1 MSSIGAP
8 QQHKQSSRKGKK
20 AWRKNVDITQ
30 VQDGLEELSN
40 EIRIVGAPLSES
52 KAEDLFALDTV
63 GSKEIVKKYKL
74 QKTLKADEILTQR
87 SAVPAVEGRK
97 RLASDVPDGVYEV
110 KKRKGDW
117 VSKKEV
123 LRLKEAINTVSHL
136 RPDDETRVAV
146 DLWDAPVAAE
156 PTQALEYVPKK
167 RAKVAPSTIKRAP
180 IPLTADG
187 KPVRPVKKPEEGTSY
202 NPDYEQWEKLILQEG
217 EKEVAAEKL
226 RLVAQQKEAERQ
238 ARIEAAQ
245 EDEIAGRTDDESA
258 WEGFE
263 TENEEMTI
271 LRQKRPT
278 RKTPAERNKVKKR
291 KAAER
296 LAKHEAKMAAKQ
308 ILVTQEDLDILRGG
322 LVETDDGTNQLA
334 QRDSNDG
341 PDQVYG
347 DDSKLRRRKM
357 GSVHVP
363 EKNLELVLP
372 DELKESLRL
381 LKPEGNLLQDRF
393 RNLLV
398 NGKVETKKPVL
409 YAKKKR
415 VKYTEKWS
423 HKDFSIQ
430 V

>member
-20 AWRKNVDITQ
+20 AWRKNVDITE
-30 VQDGLEELSN
+30 VQDGLEELN
-40 EIRIVGAPLSES
+40 DEIRLVGGPLSER
-52 KAEDLFALDTV
+52 KAEDLFALDIV
-63 GSKEIVKKYKL
+63 GSKEIVKKYNL
-74 QKTLKADEILTQR
+74 QKPLKADEILARR
-87 SAVPAVEGRK
+87 SAVPAIDGRK
-97 RLASDVPDGVYEV
+97 RPASDVPDGVYEV
-110 KKRKGDW
+110 KKRRGDW

-123 LRLKEAINTVSHL
+123 RRLKGAINAVSHL
-136 RPDDETRVAV
+136 RQDEETVSAV
-146 DLWDAPVAAE
+146 DLWDEPPVAE
-156 PTQALEYVPKK
+156 LTQTLEYVPKK
-167 RAKVAPSTIKRAP
+167 RSKVAPPTIKRAP
-180 IPLTADG
+180 VPLTANG
-187 KPVRPVKKPEEGTSY
+187 KPVQAVRRPEEGTSY
-202 NPDYEQWEKLILQEG
+202 NPDYEQWEKLILKEG
-217 EKEVAAEKL
+217 EKEIAAEKL
-226 RLVAQQKEAERQ
+226 RIAAQQHEAEKQ

-245 EDEIAGRTDDESA
+245 ADETAGRTDDESA

-263 TENEEMTI
+263 TENEDMNV

-278 RKTPAERNKVKKR
+278 RKTPTERNKSKKR

-308 ILVTQEDLDILRGG
+308 VYVTQEDLDALNRS
-322 LVETDDGTNQLA
+322 LVEKDDSAQQLTQKEDDGQEE
-334 QRDSNDG
+334 
-341 PDQVYG
+341 VYG

-357 GSVHVP
+357 GNIHMP

-423 HKDFSIQ
+423 HKDFSIP